1 MIGGAEPAQLPPDAI
16 EVGTVVDAWGV
27 KGWLK
32 VLPHSSDPQALFSSK
47 RWYLLP
53 RVGNRPAEAPL
64 AGAPSSQNARL
75 LRVREARQHAK
86 VVVAQIDGIE
96 SRDEALELRSGQ
108 LFVPRSGFPTP
119 QIDEYYWVD
128 LIGLKVVNREGLD
141 MGGVVALHPTGPHSV
156 LVLESLDA
164 AGKKSQRMIPF
175 VAAYVDSVS
184 LQERKIVV
192 DWQTDY

>member
-1 MIGGAEPAQLPPDAI
+1 MMGGPEAAQLPPDAI

-47 RWYLLP
+47 RWLLLP
-53 RVGNRPAEAPL
+53 RAGNLPADAPL
-64 AGAPSSQNARL
+64 AGASVSQNARI
-75 LRVREARQHAK
+75 LRVREARHHAK

-96 SRDEALELRSGQ
+96 SRDEALELRGGQ
-108 LFVPRSGFPTP
+108 LFVPRSSFPTP

-128 LIGLKVVNREGLD
+128 LIGLTVVNREGLD
-141 MGGVVALHPTGPHSV
+141 LGCVAALHPTGPHSV
-156 LVLESLDA
+156 LVLESLDSEK
-164 AGKKSQRMIPF
+164 KKSQRMIPF
-175 VAAYVDSVS
+175 VAAFVDSVS

-192 DWQTDY
+192 DWQADY

>member
-1 MIGGAEPAQLPPDAI
+1 MMSGAEPAQLPPDAV

-53 RVGNRPAEAPL
+53 REGKLPADAPL
-64 AGAPSSQNARL
+64 AGAPVSQDALL
-75 LRVREARQHAK
+75 LRVREAKQHAK

-96 SRDEALELRSGQ
+96 SRDEALELRGGQ
-108 LFVPRSGFPTP
+108 LFVPRSSFPTP
-119 QIDEYYWVD
+119 KIDEYYWVD
-128 LIGLKVVNREGLD
+128 LIGLKVVNREGQDLGD
-141 MGGVVALHPTGPHSV
+141 VAALHPTGPHSV
-156 LVLESLDA
+156 LVLASLDA
-164 AGKKSQRMIPF
+164 AGEKSQRMIPF

>member
-1 MIGGAEPAQLPPDAI
+1 MMGDAESAQLPTDAI

-32 VLPHSSDPQALFSSK
+32 VLPHSPDPQALFSSK
-47 RWYLLP
+47 RWFLLP
-53 RVGNRPAEAPL
+53 RAGNLPPGPPL
-64 AGAPSSQNARL
+64 AGAPVPQNARL

-96 SRDEALELRSGQ
+96 SRDEALELRGGQ
-108 LFVPRSGFPTP
+108 LFVPRSSFPTP

-141 MGGVVALHPTGPHSV
+141 LGFVAALHPTGPHAV
-156 LVLESLDA
+156 LVLESLDPE
-164 AGKKSQRMIPF
+164 GKKSQRMIPF

-184 LQERKIVV
+184 LQAREIVV
-192 DWQTDY
+192 DWGADY